1 MIDKLI
7 FDDLDPWVAQY
18 NKNHGRNGRFAGKS
32 GGAGIPSRAAGRK
45 SSAGSTTK
53 ASSKQMRAV
62 RGTKTTQTVSGK
74 INGKT
79 HSVKVQSRNTLLRSG
94 TKTYT
99 YKVGK
104 GGRMMKAPNKVST
117 TLANPL
123 GGNGRFRPGS
133 PVGKNKNVR
142 YLSRAHVAGRAAD
155 FPFGVGAYSGAG
167 RAHSA
172 YSVRKFAKGRPL
184 KPGYVVSYGKPLPIS
199 KGN

>member
-45 SSAGSTTK
+45 SSGGSTRTVG
-53 ASSKQMRAV
+53 AKQMRAV
-62 RGTKTTQTVSGK
+62 RKTKTTQTVQGVVGGK
-74 INGKT
+74 VRSAKA
-79 HSVKVQSRNTLLRSG
+79 VSRNGMLRDG

-99 YKVGK
+99 YKVSK
-104 GGRMMKAPNKVST
+104 GGFVRKTPGKFTSGMVG
-117 TLANPL
+117 PL
-123 GGNGRFRPGS
+123 GGNSRFRPGS
-133 PVGKNKNVR
+133 PVGGNKNVR
-142 YLSRAHVAGRAAD
+142 YISRAHMANRAVN
-155 FPFGVGAYSGAG
+155 FPHSAASPLG

-184 KPGYVVSYGKPLPIS
+184 NPGYVVSYGKPIPVS
-199 KGN
+199 TGN